1 MKTLI
6 QAIEESCSKQGKSK
20 SEITRLVLD
29 SICKATDLQTS
40 LSGLPN
46 LEYLSLCNTNLVSL
60 VGLPALPKLK
70 VLKLSDNR
78 IPGSHLE
85 HLSVLVSSNLTHL
98 DLAGNAGISKLEQL
112 KPLSSLKQLKRLD
125 LDGCPVKD
133 NTPEFNKKL
142 FEMIEELEYLDNI
155 DKSGAERDAEE
166 EEEEDD
172 DEDYEEGDDGGAE
185 GEEEVSDST
194 LITLTLPHPSDL
206 VCSTCLVQ
214 FEDEAPEDY
223 GTGQLLNAEPLPED
237 DDEYEVDED
246 EDEDDEDFDEGEDEE
261 PPKKKSRTA
270 QPDDDEEEEEEEDD
284 EEDE

>member
-1 MKTLI
+1 MAEAWAEELHLSFSHFISRAPIEVAFSALSFNLNSCGIRQAYHAIRCSRDVDVVFSTHASIDRPLSQALSLIRRCMKTLI

-85 HLSVLVSSNLTHL
+85 HLSVLVSSKLSHL

-133 NTPEFNKKL
+133 NTPDFNKKL
-142 FEMIEELEYLDNI
+142 FEMIKELEYLDNI

-185 GEEEVSDST
+185 GEEEVSDSA
-194 LITLTLPHPSDL
+194 LVTLTSPYLS
-206 VCSTCLVQ
+206 
-214 FEDEAPEDY
+214 
-223 GTGQLLNAEPLPED
+223 
-237 DDEYEVDED
+237 
-246 EDEDDEDFDEGEDEE
+246 
-261 PPKKKSRTA
+261 
-270 QPDDDEEEEEEEDD
+270 
-284 EEDE
+284 